1 MFCSKTCLDAASR
14 NFHKFECSTL
24 DQSFD
29 NDNEYDMT
37 ILKIVFESLSFCGG
51 IRELEAHLTNLKPNV
66 SIFEFDVNFD
76 RDINLLKAV
85 YSLKKGP
92 SSEED
97 LSMAEWIVDSHPYL
111 ISVCKTSA
119 QRNFMK
125 SFVIKIMG
133 IIDRNSYIF
142 YCPSMKAPFV
152 DMQVGTGVFPFASL
166 INHSCS
172 PNLYRT
178 FVDNKQAFV
187 VKKPIEAGQQLFV
200 GYQ

>member
-1 MFCSKTCLDAASR
+1 MFCSMTCLDAASR
-14 NFHKFECSTL
+14 NFHRFECSTL

-51 IRELEAHLTNLKPNV
+51 IRELQAHVTNLKSNF
-66 SIFEFDVNFD
+66 SIFDLDVNLD
-76 RDINLLKAV
+76 QNINLLKAV

-92 SSEED
+92 SSDED
-97 LSMAEWIVDSHPYL
+97 LSMAEWMVDSHPYL
-111 ISVCKTSA
+111 ISICKTNA
-119 QRNFMK
+119 QRNFMR
-125 SFVIKIMG
+125 SFIINIMG

-142 YCPSMKAPFV
+142 YCPSMEAPFA
-152 DMQVGTGVFPFASL
+152 DIQVGTGVFPFASL

-172 PNLYRT
+172 PNLYRI